1 MNQPPLSPNHVVVT
15 DVRMP
20 FWSMV
25 VFMVKLAIA
34 AIPAFI
40 LLAIIGAIA
49 TAILG
54 ALGMGLGS
62 LMAHHFST

>member
-1 MNQPPLSPNHVVVT
+1 LPNHVVVT

-40 LLAIIGAIA
+40 LLAIIGAIV

-62 LMAHHFST
+62 LMMHNFST